1 VSITRTQIEDL
12 VKSGLV
18 ADIFGMETS
27 YSLLKA
33 IGTNASVINAPG
45 AGNFGELF
53 GALQKSLRTEAILA
67 VARLYDPP
75 SRRYPTRCIK
85 GLPDYL
91 ETNAD
96 NLPPI
101 RELFNLKQELTRIGM
116 SDDRI
121 LLASSD
127 EKAFAK
133 ALSQHFKAI
142 LNDPQ
147 TLETINKLKDI
158 RDKSIAHNEQT
169 TQITGP
175 TWSGLEKLIGHAK
188 DLTGVLGWAYLST
201 AYVINGE
208 YILTSDAEL
217 PSRAMNRLLRKVI
230 TSVS

>member
-1 VSITRTQIEDL
+1 MSITRTQIEDL

-33 IGTNASVINAPG
+33 IGTNASAINVPG

-85 GLPDYL
+85 GLLDYL

-101 RELFNLKQELTRIGM
+101 RELFNLKQELKRIGM
-116 SDDRI
+116 SDTRI
-121 LLASSD
+121 SLASSD
-127 EKAFAK
+127 ENAFAK
-133 ALSQHFKAI
+133 ALSQHFNAI

-147 TLETINKLKDI
+147 TLDTINKLKDI

-188 DLTGVLGWAYLST
+188 DLTGILGWAYLST

-230 TSVS
+230 TTVS